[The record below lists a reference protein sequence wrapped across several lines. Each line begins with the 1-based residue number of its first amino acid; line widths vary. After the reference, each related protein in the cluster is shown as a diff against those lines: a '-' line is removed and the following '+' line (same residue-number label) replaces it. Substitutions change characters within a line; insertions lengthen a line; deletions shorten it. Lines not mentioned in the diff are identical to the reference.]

1 MWVSHMP
8 VIKMRNLQGTVR
20 LARGRRYARNKQDI
34 IPRAA
39 AAIGHT
45 HTHSA
50 GGVMEE
56 ITVLVIRKVTSDCP
70 IAGNCIAE
78 RERRNERTREREY
91 ERRRSGKK

>member
-1 MWVSHMP
+1 
-8 VIKMRNLQGTVR
+8 
-20 LARGRRYARNKQDI
+20 
-34 IPRAA
+34 
-39 AAIGHT
+39 
-45 HTHSA
+45 
-50 GGVMEE
+50 MEE